1 MYANRKS
8 LPSLLL
14 GVGEGEEDVGILAD
28 QAIVH
33 LLLNVSGG
41 SRETHLVKLDLALA
55 HLIVAEGI
63 LVLDLTG
70 QLHVLQL
77 RSE

>member
-1 MYANRKS
+1 MQTNRKY
-8 LPSLLL
+8 LASLLL
-14 GVGEGEEDVGILAD
+14 GVGEGKEDVGILAN
-28 QAIVH
+28 QAIVY
-33 LLLNVSGG
+33 LLLDVSGG

-70 QLHVLQL
+70 QLHVL
-77 RSE
+77 